1 MELELLSRFQMFAVL
16 IGLAGSHTFMP
27 IILYQ
32 AWKSHKTG
40 TPFDFSAFRCWAFSA
55 FILSCISTII
65 MFVCVTIPI
74 FLNSIVT
81 FFELF

>member
-40 TPFDFSAFRCWAFSA
+40 TPFDFSAFRCWASRLLFYHV
-55 FILSCISTII
+55 FQLLSC
-65 MFVCVTIPI
+65 
-74 FLNSIVT
+74 LYA
-81 FFELF
+81 